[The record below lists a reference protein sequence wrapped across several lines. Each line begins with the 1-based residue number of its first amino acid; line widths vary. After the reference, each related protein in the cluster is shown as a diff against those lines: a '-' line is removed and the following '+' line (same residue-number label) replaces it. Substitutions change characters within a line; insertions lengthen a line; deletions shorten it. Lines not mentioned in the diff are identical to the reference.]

1 MCWATRMSDKRPILL
16 FLVTEDWYF
25 VSHRLELARAAIAG
39 GYRVVVATR
48 IQHDYDKIVAAGC
61 EVHPIR
67 WRRSGNTPWA
77 HLRALRDVVAVYR
90 DVRPDIVHHVALKSV
105 ILGSVAARI
114 SGVRRR
120 VNALAGLGY
129 VFSST
134 TYRARL
140 ARPVFRMLLRWAL
153 RGDRR
158 WTIVQ
163 NRGDQQTLLDGG
175 IVSADHVRLIRGSG
189 VDVREYPPGTVQAA
203 IPQIVL
209 VARML
214 WDKGIGD
221 FVAAAERAVAGG
233 AVARFILVGDPDPEN
248 PAAVPLRQLEEW
260 HDRGPVEWWGHREDI
275 PDILSRSAIFCLPTR
290 YGEGVPRSLL
300 EGGAA
305 GLALVATD
313 SVGCREII
321 RNGENGVLVPPG
333 DVPAL
338 ASALKRLIADP
349 EERARLGRAARA
361 TIERDFS
368 LDQVI
373 RETLEVYRA
382 CEHDAGWTTGHQ
394 A

>member
-1 MCWATRMSDKRPILL
+1 MSDKRSCLL

-25 VSHRLELARAAIAG
+25 VSHRLALARAAVAA

-48 IQHDYDKIVAAGC
+48 IHHDHERIVAAGC
-61 EVHPIR
+61 EVRELR

-77 HLRALRDVVAVYR
+77 HLQALRDLVAVYR
-90 DVRPDIVHHVALKSV
+90 DVRPDIVHHVALKPV
-105 ILGSVAARI
+105 IFGSLAARI

-134 TYRARL
+134 RYRARL
-140 ARPVFRMLLRWAL
+140 ARPVFRVLLRWAL
-153 RGDRR
+153 RGDRQ

-163 NRGDQQTLLDGG
+163 NRGDQRALIDRG
-175 IVSADHVRLIRGSG
+175 ILSADHVRLIRGSG
-189 VDVREYPPGTVQAA
+189 VDVREYPPASVQEV
-203 IPQIVL
+203 IPRIVL

-214 WDKGIGD
+214 WDKGVGD
-221 FVAAAERAVAGG
+221 FVAAAEKVVAGG

-248 PAAVPLRQLEEW
+248 PAAVPVSQLREW
-260 HDRGPVEWWGHREDI
+260 RDRGPVEWWGHRNDI
-275 PDILSRSAIFCLPTR
+275 PDVLSRSAIFCLPTR
-290 YGEGVPRSLL
+290 YGEGIPRSLL

-321 RNGENGVLVPPG
+321 CDGENGILVPPG
-333 DVPAL
+333 DVLAL
-338 ASALKRLIADP
+338 ASALSRLIADP
-349 EERARLGRAARA
+349 EERTRLGRAARA

-382 CEHDAGWTTGHQ
+382 LEHDAGRVPDHED
-394 A
+394 